1 LPSTPARTKPSLS
14 GLAFFEP
21 AALALSAAVLT
32 RKAAKIDIIKFLVI
46 AEISSGNN
54 FQKKT

>member
-1 LPSTPARTKPSLS
+1 
-14 GLAFFEP
+14 
-21 AALALSAAVLT
+21 VLT